1 MRRVHWLRVMGRG
14 GRRSRNLTR
23 FATLVRVCLDRIRYI
38 CILLTSGLPRECAV
52 NPFSDVTELPD
63 DFDGDVRLFPLP
75 SLVMF
80 PHAMQPLHIFEPR
93 YVEMLRESLA
103 TDQLITMA
111 TLTEPH
117 AATSI
122 PAVSP
127 IVCIGKIV
135 SHAEL
140 EGDRHNILLVG
151 VRRAKIRRE
160 LETTQSFRTAR
171 VDLIDD
177 FYMPAATGRR
187 SELKRRLLTAF
198 GKIIP
203 SKAGSQQ
210 TLHELMAG
218 QMGVGP
224 ITDIIAYMMPFPP
237 AEKLK
242 LLEMSDVDGRA
253 EHLIELIDQSDI
265 HLHSVSMSEQEIDLQ
280 EENSR
285 NDQRD
290 SFPPP
295 FSAN

>member
-1 MRRVHWLRVMGRG
+1 MWLPKG
-14 GRRSRNLTR
+14 
-23 FATLVRVCLDRIRYI
+23 CD
-38 CILLTSGLPRECAV
+38 V

-75 SLVMF
+75 GLVMF
-80 PHAMQPLHIFEPR
+80 PHAMQPLHVFEPR

-111 TLTEPH
+111 TLVDPH
-117 AATSI
+117 AG
-122 PAVSP
+122 PAESSPTVSP
-127 IVCIGKIV
+127 IVCVGKIV

-140 EGDRHNILLVG
+140 GDDRHNILLVG

-160 LETTQSFRTAR
+160 LETTQSFRTAK
-171 VDLIDD
+171 VDVIDD
-177 FYMPAATGRR
+177 FYVPAATNKR

-203 SKAGSQQ
+203 AKAGSHQ
-210 TLHELMAG
+210 TLHDLMAG

-224 ITDIIAYMMPFPP
+224 ITDIIAYMMPFPF
-237 AEKLK
+237 ADNLK

-253 EHLIELIDQSDI
+253 EHLIDLLDHGDIDLQSI
-265 HLHSVSMSEQEIDLQ
+265 SMSEQEIDLQ
-280 EENSR
+280 EESSHR
-285 NDQRD
+285 PDRD

>member
-1 MRRVHWLRVMGRG
+1 MDADHLNKRLHVRFSSKYGSGEGWLEWE
-14 GRRSRNLTR
+14 
-23 FATLVRVCLDRIRYI
+23 F
-38 CILLTSGLPRECAV
+38 AV
-52 NPFSDVTELPD
+52 NPFSDATELPD

-75 SLVMF
+75 GLVMF
-80 PHAMQPLHIFEPR
+80 PHAMQPLHVFEPR

-111 TLTEPH
+111 TLIDQHT
-117 AATSI
+117 T
-122 PAVSP
+122 PAESPPRVSP
-127 IVCIGKIV
+127 IVCVGKIV

-140 EGDRHNILLVG
+140 DDDRHNVLLVG
-151 VRRAKIRRE
+151 VRRARIRRE
-160 LETTQSFRTAR
+160 METTQSFRTAQ

-177 FYMPAATGRR
+177 FYMPAATSKR

-203 SKAGSQQ
+203 PKVGSHQM
-210 TLHELMAG
+210 LHDLMAG

-224 ITDIIAYMMPFPP
+224 ITDIIAYMMPFPL
-237 AEKLK
+237 ADKLQ

-253 EHLIELIDQSDI
+253 EYLIELLNHSDI
-265 HLHSVSMSEQEIDLQ
+265 DLQSVSVSEQKIDLQ
-280 EENSR
+280 EESSHRPDR
-285 NDQRD
+285 N

>member
-1 MRRVHWLRVMGRG
+1 
-14 GRRSRNLTR
+14 
-23 FATLVRVCLDRIRYI
+23 
-38 CILLTSGLPRECAV
+38 
-52 NPFSDVTELPD
+52 
-63 DFDGDVRLFPLP
+63 
-75 SLVMF
+75 
-80 PHAMQPLHIFEPR
+80 
-93 YVEMLRESLA
+93 MLRESLA

-111 TLTEPH
+111 TLTEPQV
-117 AATSI
+117 AAFI

-127 IVCIGKIV
+127 IVCVGKII

-140 EGDRHNILLVG
+140 DGDRHNILLVG

-171 VDLIDD
+171 VDVIDD
-177 FYMPAATGRR
+177 FYMPAATSKR

-224 ITDIIAYMMPFPP
+224 ITDIIAYMMPFLPS
-237 AEKLK
+237 EKLK

-253 EHLIELIDQSDI
+253 EHLIDLIDRGDI
-265 HLHSVSMSEQEIDLQ
+265 NLHSVSKSEQDIDFQ

-285 NDQRD
+285 RDQRET
-290 SFPPP
+290 FPPP

>member
-1 MRRVHWLRVMGRG
+1 M
-14 GRRSRNLTR
+14 
-23 FATLVRVCLDRIRYI
+23 
-38 CILLTSGLPRECAV
+38 

-75 SLVMF
+75 GLVMF

-117 AATSI
+117 SAAVETV

-127 IVCIGKIV
+127 IVCVGKIV

-140 EGDRHNILLVG
+140 DGDRHNILLVG

-177 FYMPAATGRR
+177 FYVPAATARR
-187 SELKRRLLTAF
+187 NELKRRLLTAF
-198 GKIIP
+198 GKILP

-237 AEKLK
+237 ADKLK

-253 EHLIELIDQSDI
+253 EHLIELMSHSDI
-265 HLHSVSMSEQEIDLQ
+265 SLYSTSKSDP
-280 EENSR
+280 R
-285 NDQRD
+285 G